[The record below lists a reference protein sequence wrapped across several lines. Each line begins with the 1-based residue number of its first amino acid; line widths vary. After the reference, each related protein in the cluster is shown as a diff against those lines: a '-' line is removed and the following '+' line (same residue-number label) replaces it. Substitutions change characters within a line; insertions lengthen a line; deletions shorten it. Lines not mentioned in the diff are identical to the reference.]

1 MKYASIEQHRGEF
14 DVKLMCR
21 VLGVPRSSYYAHRK
35 RPPSARVA
43 ADEKLRG
50 EIRSVHAMSGETYGS
65 PRVYA
70 ELQAQ
75 GIHAG
80 RNRVARLMFEEGLAV
95 KRPRRCC
102 TTTDSRHEYP
112 IAPNLLAREFSVESV
127 GGLDRVWVADITYV
141 PTQAGW
147 LYLAVVLDLA
157 SRRVVGWAMKDTM
170 QAALAT
176 DALEMAILQRN
187 PERGLV
193 HHSDRGVQYASGDY
207 RDQLVR
213 QGTVVSMSRKG
224 NCWDNAVA
232 ESFFATLEWELI
244 ERCDWRSRDE
254 ARSAIFKYLE
264 LWYNPRRRHS
274 SLGYLSPVEYEQQLV
289 CRAKA
294 A

>member
-1 MKYASIEQHRGEF
+1 
-14 DVKLMCR
+14 VKLMCR

-35 RPPSARVA
+35 RPPSARA
-43 ADEKLRG
+43 AANEKLCV

-65 PRVYA
+65 PRVHA
-70 ELQAQ
+70 DLQAQ
-75 GIHAG
+75 GIQVG
-80 RNRVARLMFEEGLAV
+80 RNRVARLMAENGLVV
-95 KRPRRCC
+95 KRPRRFC
-102 TTTDSRHEYP
+102 TTTDSRHEYA
-112 IAPNLLAREFSVESV
+112 IAPNVLAREFSVESV

-170 QAALAT
+170 QTALAT

-187 PERGLV
+187 PECGLV
-193 HHSDRGVQYASGDY
+193 HHSDRGVQYASGEY
-207 RDQLVR
+207 RDQLAR

-244 ERCDWRSRDE
+244 QRCDWRTRDE
-254 ARSAIFKYLE
+254 ARTAIFKYLE

-289 CRAKA
+289 SRAKA

>member
-1 MKYASIEQHRGEF
+1 
-14 DVKLMCR
+14 MCR

-95 KRPRRCC
+95 KRPRRRC

-127 GGLDRVWVADITYV
+127 GGLDRVWVADITYM

-147 LYLAVVLDLA
+147 LYLAVVLDLGIA
-157 SRRVVGWAMKDTM
+157 TGGRLGDEGHNAGR
-170 QAALAT
+170 LAT

-254 ARSAIFKYLE
+254 ARSAIFK
-264 LWYNPRRRHS
+264 
-274 SLGYLSPVEYEQQLV
+274 
-289 CRAKA
+289 
-294 A
+294 

>member
-1 MKYASIEQHRGEF
+1 
-14 DVKLMCR
+14 VKLMCR
-21 VLGVPRSSYYAHRK
+21 VLDVPRSSYYAHRK
-35 RPPSARVA
+35 RPPSARAA
-43 ADEKLRG
+43 ADKQLLA
-50 EIRSVHAMSGETYGS
+50 EIRSVHTMSKATYGS
-65 PRVYA
+65 PRVHA
-70 ELQAQ
+70 ELQGN
-75 GIHAG
+75 GIRAG
-80 RNRVARLMFEEGLAV
+80 RNRVARLMAEDGLAV
-95 KRPRRCC
+95 KRPRRFC
-102 TTTDSRHEYP
+102 TTTDSRHEHP
-112 IAPNLLAREFSVESV
+112 IAPNVLARAFSVDSV

-170 QAALAT
+170 QTALVT

-187 PERGLV
+187 PGRGLV

-207 RDQLVR
+207 RDQLAR

-244 ERCDWRSRDE
+244 ERSDWRTRDE
-254 ARSAIFKYLE
+254 ARSAIFQYLE
-264 LWYNPRRRHS
+264 GWYNTRRRHS
-274 SLGYLSPVEYEQQLV
+274 SLGFLSPAQYEQQLV
-289 CRAKA
+289 CRAEA